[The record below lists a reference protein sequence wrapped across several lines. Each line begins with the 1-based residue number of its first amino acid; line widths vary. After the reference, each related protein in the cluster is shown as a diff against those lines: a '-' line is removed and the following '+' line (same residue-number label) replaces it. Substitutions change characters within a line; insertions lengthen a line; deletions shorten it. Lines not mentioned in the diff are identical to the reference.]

1 VDIGEWQEALPTLS
15 VVLVG
20 QDVDEIHQSDCYSQL
35 STIRHAYNP
44 VSDSWQQTNSMKMN
58 PTKLFKNIVGVLR
71 SCQIDESQQVF
82 LYVNVTRDMIV
93 LYRCQKQPDNTIKLE
108 M

>member
-1 VDIGEWQEALPTLS
+1 MDIGEWQEALPTLS

-20 QDVDEIHQSDCYSQL
+20 RDVDEIQGDCCNQL
-35 STIRHAYNP
+35 PTVRHAYNP

-71 SCQIDESQQVF
+71 ACQIDESQQVF
-82 LYVNVTRDMIV
+82 LYANTARDMIV

-108 M
+108 I